1 MKTFVETEW
10 NAKADAKR
18 HSSSSLTPRSE
29 RQGVRPHSPSIGDP
43 VIGQRRQTILKPFFP
58 SLPVN
63 ECFMNLSISPVTH
76 AHRQAVSIWL
86 DRHAA
91 RPWLPA
97 NWQPAS
103 ALEETGEARFADQ
116 DEIWGAWQDGRL
128 EGVVRARLL
137 PGRLAQISGL
147 RLNTPMTHSVLPHL
161 IAGLHTR
168 LRDLGTKLVVA
179 LTVDEP
185 QFDSQI
191 EHLLAA
197 GYQLAARSTALTRS
211 LDPPKGGSHQKTHA
225 QLGTIHPSPPQPP
238 IERSATNT
246 VPREKPTVADHLSP
260 SSDGANIRQGPIDS
274 SNVTWARYRE
284 GETDRLVR
292 CLDATY
298 VGSLD
303 APRLS
308 QLRDT
313 RDAVETYVHLDHTE
327 RRIWY
332 FLQESGTDIGC
343 LLLQDH
349 PCDNQLELLYLGLIP
364 AFRGSGLGQRCLAY
378 ADQIGCELGRQ
389 TLVTCVDPTNSPA
402 VRLYLRAGFE
412 PLHTNRLLVASLAVS
427 HDANR
432 LITTD

>member
-1 MKTFVETEW
+1 
-10 NAKADAKR
+10 
-18 HSSSSLTPRSE
+18 
-29 RQGVRPHSPSIGDP
+29 
-43 VIGQRRQTILKPFFP
+43 
-58 SLPVN
+58 
-63 ECFMNLSISPVTH
+63 MNLSISPVTH
-76 AHRQAVSIWL
+76 AHRKAVSIWL

-103 ALEETGEARFADQ
+103 ALEETREARFADQ

-147 RLNTPMTHSVLPHL
+147 RLNTPTTHTVLPHL
-161 IAGLHTR
+161 IEGLHTR

-211 LDPPKGGSHQKTHA
+211 IEPYPGGVNQKTPA
-225 QLGTIHPSPPQPP
+225 QSETIDPALPQRPV
-238 IERSATNT
+238 ESSATDT
-246 VPREKPTVADHLSP
+246 LPREKPKVADHLSTSP
-260 SSDGANIRQGPIDS
+260 DGAQVRQGPIDS
-274 SNVTWARYRE
+274 GNVTWARYRE
-284 GETDRLVR
+284 GETERLVR

-313 RDAVETYVHLDHTE
+313 CDAVETYVHLDRAE

-332 FLQESGTDIGC
+332 FLQESGTDVGC

-349 PCDNQLELLYLGLIP
+349 PRDNQLELLYLGLTP
-364 AFRGSGLGQRCLAY
+364 SFRGMGLGLRCLAY